1 MTLERRKTRNEIG
14 SILPSLLT
22 LHHRDWFRLFCT
34 SLRGY
39 SGLTSADGGSAPN
52 VGTGDEVTRR
62 DSGGSASSSSS
73 RPGSGRVHRP
83 SVAQMMLNREDRK
96 SKRMTASLGSMF
108 VFDTCKPSDLKSAMD
123 EMEAEDAV
131 GGIGGGGAP
140 GDGTFDDSPFA
151 DTPIGEATFNFDTFV
166 SPSSSQSSLNVG
178 GGNPS
183 SAVDVMLQDSFGG
196 GSYIPSSSGH
206 STPHTSSPS
215 LPHHQPASVNS
226 LSSDMSNA
234 QIHDMLSGGADS
246 KSPPPR
252 LPHAPVPLSVQ
263 TSLTGMY
270 PNAASS
276 PTRSPSSPLTAQT
289 PHGFGNGPS
298 SPSSSPSA
306 FAPQSAGGF
315 FAPPSQT
322 PPPSASTADE
332 FEYYA
337 AEQLDALIDFLDV
350 GAEMLIEDDQGLTDW
365 LRDDNFAQFEFNPEW
380 LELTL
385 TMKPNASEDSSNGSS
400 GGDID
405 GDSSDPFAK
414 TNSASSLASRRA
426 TVAAQASALPPPP
439 TGLPPV
445 SGGASSLGNTS
456 AFGSGAASVRLP
468 LRGSPPAAVPSP
480 FSDAPLSPFSQVALQ
495 DRPRPPSVPDTL
507 PVGVARATNPSPAA
521 SNPDSDSSPFSD
533 IPSTTSATG
542 PSGVVPPN
550 FGAPSSF
557 LLPTAIAQGQA
568 PRTGKPLMRN
578 ISKQESPSEAAARAK
593 REEEKERKKRQIFA
607 SPLISSP
614 GMGESAITVSA
625 SIFRVLRMMDPERP
639 FESVMHDSGAL
650 TSSDLSIVLSPAIP
664 IPPSAG
670 SNQQSPPSFTV
681 HVSVIAPFWD
691 GIQCLAGLSQGK
703 STKDILDSLPSASS
717 FSSSV
722 MAPVSGAAL
731 ISSRTKPNAPAGSSG
746 NGAQNSSP
754 FSSASG
760 GDSTPALNKNNCL
773 TYSEWKGY
781 PSRSA
786 TDVQGVPHVLVST
799 IAIVN
804 DQGRTKRIIKL
815 IALVMTP
822 SDTIPNIPVGTTQ
835 LRRPTEPLGGIDPIA
850 GLDPYAASI
859 LSAISSAHGTIFVMP
874 PSSRS
879 ASIGTASP
887 RPPSAETL
895 SPIDIED
902 YQQQLKLYQKL
913 NYHAGPIKGNPHVRL
928 LMVGSKDA
936 KLGIATSLPIPSAA
950 PLDPSQQQ
958 IAFILDAAV
967 KWAQQQGIGVMKTS
981 SETKWAKKVSEL
993 PVPSSAPV
1001 SASTW
1006 APHPLL
1012 SHLAAQTHAL
1022 RMEALMTS
1030 FDHIQKVKSQT
1041 NIGVGGATKV
1051 PPQPKAS
1058 AAKVPLPTPGHSKI
1072 ASTGSSPDLARMT
1085 VAGTSGLSSK
1095 LGQNSSPAAA
1105 KRASAFGP
1113 SPGLSSASNKPLV
1126 NKRIIAV
1133 IGLTGSGRTSVIRR
1147 ACHARY
1153 SRINAA
1159 GGGGGFDPSS
1169 TFMMSTLSPMTSTF
1183 GATTMNGGTGATSST
1198 SASSFADV
1206 FFNTQRC
1213 RIEFVETPSR
1223 SADKIQFYK
1232 DINRAHGFIFVYAG
1246 LHPSPTE
1253 IAEMHQ
1259 SMNDVWQA
1267 KRQQPLNAST
1277 GGASS
1282 SSALSRLNALPGSS
1296 SSNSSS
1302 SVFASSMMRRPSTV
1316 NNIPIVILG
1325 TQAPQK
1331 AASLPLAAPVADDD
1345 GFSQHPIAS
1354 DPTMMSLTQ
1363 LLGRY
1368 TGLAHF
1374 AVDTSPVQDPA
1385 LAKALQ
1391 WLYNRIGE
1399 ETLSLK
1405 GVRATNRPH
1414 HSGSVSGAS
1423 APRPT
1428 PSSIGS
1434 GGLGGSSNS
1443 ITSIGGFSGN
1453 GTPPSS
1459 LSPANSRKV
1468 LLPGTSSPSSS
1479 GRIST
1484 IVGNT
1489 SGVSVPN
1496 DVKGGKNPFAAATS
1510 GLQTGLSTSN
1520 LQKGA
1525 VGANA
1530 NAASNKDNNSSIA
1543 VFMKVE
1549 ALVVKMRSGVPS
1561 PNVSTRPLPPLSI
1574 CDRRLENGSWL
1585 AIAGS
1590 SVGASMMG
1598 GNSNGGVG
1606 SNISNGPNAST
1617 TQSLGSSSPSS
1628 LMSNSPSMNV
1638 EDSSSSS
1645 KKKQK
1650 ILQKCFIGNDA
1661 VEWVTNA
1668 IVKPEKSSAIS
1679 GLGASGSYLPSPSQ
1693 MRTEALGHLQ
1703 QLLDLSVIRCIWS
1716 GGMEETSFSS
1726 QSKFQD
1732 SHDTIYRFQMDEDNE
1747 SVLNM
1752 RKVWIGEVDHSEIEQ
1767 LATWLFQKVQPFIV
1781 ALSRLAVD
1789 SSGGYGGS
1797 TGASSSSSSTGGS
1810 TNASGTPNGIVS
1822 ANSSGSLLS
1831 SGASSDDLGS
1841 DAGAMSSP
1849 AGTGPRTFVIDGEA
1863 FKRSS
1868 QFGDLLLFSA
1878 KLQRIKV
1885 DRLTRPQKLAFWI
1898 NTYNILSLHVAIQ
1911 HGYVG
1916 KSKSKR
1922 KLLYLKSFYQVDGAL
1937 FSLDDIL
1944 HGILRGNR
1952 KNPNTGKVPFKPNDP
1967 RRKLALHDDSTS
1979 ILSSQVYSNSA
1990 GGAALPTASLG
2001 SSSKLPPLDP
2011 RIFFALTSLS
2021 RTSPFISAM
2030 RADSLD
2036 AQLNALATA
2045 YLDAHLELDFKR
2057 SSLSL
2062 PSSLL
2067 AFRSDFSNKAPA
2079 PFLTFLATFL
2089 EPEKAK
2095 NVNFLANKIKE
2106 KDIKSR
2112 SDDPT
2117 PSAPR
2122 FR

>member
-1 MTLERRKTRNEIG
+1 M
-14 SILPSLLT
+14 
-22 LHHRDWFRLFCT
+22 
-34 SLRGY
+34 
-39 SGLTSADGGSAPN
+39 
-52 VGTGDEVTRR
+52 
-62 DSGGSASSSSS
+62 
-73 RPGSGRVHRP
+73 
-83 SVAQMMLNREDRK
+83 
-96 SKRMTASLGSMF
+96 
-108 VFDTCKPSDLKSAMD
+108 
-123 EMEAEDAV
+123 
-131 GGIGGGGAP
+131 
-140 GDGTFDDSPFA
+140 
-151 DTPIGEATFNFDTFV
+151 
-166 SPSSSQSSLNVG
+166 
-178 GGNPS
+178 
-183 SAVDVMLQDSFGG
+183 
-196 GSYIPSSSGH
+196 
-206 STPHTSSPS
+206 
-215 LPHHQPASVNS
+215 
-226 LSSDMSNA
+226 
-234 QIHDMLSGGADS
+234 
-246 KSPPPR
+246 
-252 LPHAPVPLSVQ
+252 
-263 TSLTGMY
+263 
-270 PNAASS
+270 
-276 PTRSPSSPLTAQT
+276 
-289 PHGFGNGPS
+289 
-298 SPSSSPSA
+298 
-306 FAPQSAGGF
+306 
-315 FAPPSQT
+315 
-322 PPPSASTADE
+322 
-332 FEYYA
+332 
-337 AEQLDALIDFLDV
+337 
-350 GAEMLIEDDQGLTDW
+350 
-365 LRDDNFAQFEFNPEW
+365 
-380 LELTL
+380 
-385 TMKPNASEDSSNGSS
+385 
-400 GGDID
+400 
-405 GDSSDPFAK
+405 
-414 TNSASSLASRRA
+414 
-426 TVAAQASALPPPP
+426 
-439 TGLPPV
+439 
-445 SGGASSLGNTS
+445 
-456 AFGSGAASVRLP
+456 
-468 LRGSPPAAVPSP
+468 
-480 FSDAPLSPFSQVALQ
+480 
-495 DRPRPPSVPDTL
+495 
-507 PVGVARATNPSPAA
+507 
-521 SNPDSDSSPFSD
+521 
-533 IPSTTSATG
+533 
-542 PSGVVPPN
+542 
-550 FGAPSSF
+550 
-557 LLPTAIAQGQA
+557 
-568 PRTGKPLMRN
+568 
-578 ISKQESPSEAAARAK
+578 
-593 REEEKERKKRQIFA
+593 
-607 SPLISSP
+607 
-614 GMGESAITVSA
+614 
-625 SIFRVLRMMDPERP
+625 
-639 FESVMHDSGAL
+639 
-650 TSSDLSIVLSPAIP
+650 
-664 IPPSAG
+664 
-670 SNQQSPPSFTV
+670 
-681 HVSVIAPFWD
+681 
-691 GIQCLAGLSQGK
+691 
-703 STKDILDSLPSASS
+703 
-717 FSSSV
+717 
-722 MAPVSGAAL
+722 
-731 ISSRTKPNAPAGSSG
+731 
-746 NGAQNSSP
+746 
-754 FSSASG
+754 
-760 GDSTPALNKNNCL
+760 
-773 TYSEWKGY
+773 
-781 PSRSA
+781 
-786 TDVQGVPHVLVST
+786 LVST

-815 IALVMTP
+815 IALAMTP
-822 SDTIPNIPVGTTQ
+822 TDSIPNIPVGTTQ
-835 LRRPTEPLGGIDPIA
+835 LRRPTEPMGGIDPIL
-850 GLDPYAASI
+850 GLDPHSASI

-874 PSSRS
+874 PSSRAAS
-879 ASIGTASP
+879 AGTTSP

-936 KLGIATSLPIPSAA
+936 KLGITTSLPNPSAA

-958 IAFILDAAV
+958 VAFILDAAV
-967 KWAQQQGIGVMKTS
+967 KWASQQGISVMKTS
-981 SETKWAKKVSEL
+981 SESKWLKQLSEL
-993 PVPSSAPV
+993 PVPSSAPA
-1001 SASTW
+1001 SASKW
-1006 APHPLL
+1006 SPHPLL

-1041 NIGVGGATKV
+1041 NLGVGGGAVKA
-1051 PPQPKAS
+1051 PQQPKPS
-1058 AAKVPLPTPGHSKI
+1058 AAKVPLPTPGHSKV

-1085 VAGTSGLSSK
+1085 VAGTSGNSSK
-1095 LGQNSSPAAA
+1095 LAQNSSPAPG

-1133 IGLTGSGRTSVIRR
+1133 IGLTGSGRTNVIRR

-1159 GGGGGFDPSS
+1159 GGGGFDPSS

-1183 GATTMNGGTGATSST
+1183 GATTLNGGTGATSSA

-1246 LHPSPTE
+1246 VHPSPTE

-1259 SMNDVWQA
+1259 SMNDIWQA
-1267 KRQQPLNAST
+1267 KRQQPLNGSNSS
-1277 GGASS
+1277 GS

-1296 SSNSSS
+1296 SSTSSS

-1331 AASLPLAAPVADDD
+1331 AAPLPFMAPPPIDDD

-1374 AVDTSPVQDPA
+1374 AVDTAPVQDPA

-1443 ITSIGGFSGN
+1443 ITSIGGFSGT

-1468 LLPGTSSPSSS
+1468 LLPGTSSPSAS

-1496 DVKGGKNPFAAATS
+1496 DPKGGKNPFAAATS
-1510 GLQTGLSTSN
+1510 STGLSTSGP
-1520 LQKGA
+1520 QKGSA
-1525 VGANA
+1525 ASNA
-1530 NAASNKDNNSSIA
+1530 NAANNNNSSIA

-1549 ALVVKMRSGVPS
+1549 ALVVKMRGGVPAS
-1561 PNVSTRPLPPLSI
+1561 NPSTRALPPLSI
-1574 CDRRLENGSWL
+1574 CDRRLENGAWL

-1590 SVGASMMG
+1590 SVGASS
-1598 GNSNGGVG
+1598 GNA
-1606 SNISNGPNAST
+1606 PNSSQTA
-1617 TQSLGSSSPSS
+1617 SLGSSSPS
-1628 LMSNSPSMNV
+1628 LMSNSPSNMD
-1638 EDSSSSS
+1638 DSSSSS

-1661 VEWVTNA
+1661 LDWVTNS
-1668 IVKPEKSSAIS
+1668 IVKPEKQSASS

-1716 GGMEETSFSS
+1716 GGIEETSFSS

-1732 SHDTIYRFQMDEDNE
+1732 SHDAIYRFQMDEDNE

-1781 ALSRLAVD
+1781 ALSRLTMD

-1797 TGASSSSSSTGGS
+1797 NGTSASSSTGSSGG
-1810 TNASGTPNGIVS
+1810 ASGAPNGLVS
-1822 ANSSGSLLS
+1822 VGSSGSLLS
-1831 SGASSDDLGS
+1831 SGASSDDVGS
-1841 DAGAMSSP
+1841 DTGAMPSTAVSASS
-1849 AGTGPRTFVIDGEA
+1849 GPRTFVIDGEG

-1868 QFGDLLLFSA
+1868 HFGDLLLFSA

-1922 KLLYLKSFYQVDGAL
+1922 KLLYLKTFYQVDGAL

-2001 SSSKLPPLDP
+2001 SSAKLPPLDP

-2021 RTSPFISAM
+2021 RNSPFISAM

-2036 AQLNALATA
+2036 TQLNALATA

-2062 PSSLL
+2062 PSSIL

-2117 PSAPR
+2117 PCAPR